1 MSFHVKLSN
10 LQWSSSSSTFN
21 QILSFKFPINN
32 EGTISWAHIAGILN
46 LESWIIDFEYAF
58 PCWCYL
64 GILIFLILHIE
75 QKYFNIEPLKFWIP
89 TFSEVLI
96 VISSSCYWGC
106 SCFNILTTAANIKT
120 SAIIKR
126 TSTVRSDI
134 RSSRILVAMSPN
146 RFESLSYWS
155 LLSYFC
161 LFFLP
166 SALIVSNIYIYIY
179 IYI

>member
-1 MSFHVKLSN
+1 VSFHVKLSN

-46 LESWIIDFEYAF
+46 FESWIIDFEYAF
-58 PCWCYL
+58 PYWCYL

-75 QKYFNIEPLKFWIP
+75 QKYFNIEPLKFRIP

-96 VISSSCYWGC
+96 VISSSGYWGC

-120 SAIIKR
+120 SAIIKKLQQYGVIWDHLEFLWLCPLTDLKVWVTDHR
-126 TSTVRSDI
+126 CHTFAFF
-134 RSSRILVAMSPN
+134 SSH
-146 RFESLSYWS
+146 
-155 LLSYFC
+155 LL
-161 LFFLP
+161 
-166 SALIVSNIYIYIY
+166 
-179 IYI
+179 